1 MPFAANYSE
10 FTYQRDQIFN
20 SSLAG
25 KSGAVSSCLTR
36 DEQDHLLIV
45 VSDNGIGIDVKNHQ
59 DIFEPFMQLGN
70 GAGLDFGGTGLG
82 LTSWSVK

>member
-1 MPFAANYSE
+1 MANYSE

-20 SSLAG
+20 SSLAD

-45 VSDNGIGIDVKNHQ
+45 VSDNGICFDVKNHQ
-59 DIFEPFMQLGN
+59 DLFEPFLQLEN